1 MTNKTI
7 EKFEHDQF
15 LLINRSRLILII
27 KFNGLY
33 IFSDGIRYIY
43 SNRNS
48 ILPNTNIIQF
58 KNSERFYRNS
68 SGVVFFDDLDDI
80 VNAIKWISGDEHKRS
95 SYKIVRNFLYF
106 KEYIREYPI
115 IFNFLKRMK
124 IFILNI
130 WKLNFF

>member
-1 MTNKTI
+1 
-7 EKFEHDQF
+7 
-15 LLINRSRLILII
+15 
-27 KFNGLY
+27 
-33 IFSDGIRYIY
+33 
-43 SNRNS
+43 
-48 ILPNTNIIQF
+48 LPNTNIIQF

-115 IFNFLKRMK
+115 IFNFLKKMK